1 VLCLTII
8 LAGASAFAASGHKLA
23 VLAPAERA
31 SGAQAP
37 HTDKKLLPESRSD
50 AVDEAKEG
58 SNGLSRKDRL
68 VIFEEVWKRISERYY
83 DPSFNGVDWKSVH
96 DRYRP
101 RIDLVNDDGEFYSL
115 LNKMVGELHD
125 AHTRFHTPR
134 ERLDRERLLSL
145 SPGVSIWEVENK
157 PVVISVDHG
166 SEAERAGIT
175 PGMTVTSVD
184 GTPIAKRLDQVKA
197 AIGGSSTERAE
208 RLRLYRRL
216 LDGDPG
222 RKFTLGLMD
231 KAGRQFT
238 AAVSIRSVS
247 DAPEAAYKQLPS
259 GYGYI
264 KLTLW
269 KSPIHDRFRAA
280 LDQLKS
286 APGIIIDLRD
296 NPGGE
301 VNEVLKIAGYFFQR
315 HEPFGDFIT
324 RSGKHM
330 ELATNNNKDAVYS
343 GAVAILINESSGSG
357 SEMFSAVMQEA
368 GRALVVGRQSCG
380 CLLGIS
386 EFKKVKGGGEL
397 AVSELGYLSP
407 RGRRIEGTGVIP
419 DDLVQISIVDLQSKR
434 DLTLVEAETAL
445 KSHLKASTTVH

>member
-1 VLCLTII
+1 MQSPGAIAPR
-8 LAGASAFAASGHKLA
+8 LAQSDRTLA
-23 VLAPAERA
+23 
-31 SGAQAP
+31 
-37 HTDKKLLPESRSD
+37 ESTSD
-50 AVDEAKEG
+50 AVDEAKDG
-58 SNGLSRKDRL
+58 STGLSRKDRV

-83 DPSFNGVDWKSVH
+83 DPTFNGVDWKSVH

-101 RIDLVNDDGEFYSL
+101 RLDLVNEDGEFYSL

-134 ERLDRERLLSL
+134 ERLERERLLAL
-145 SPGVSIWEVENK
+145 TPGISIWEVENK
-157 PVVISVDHG
+157 PVVTSVDRG
-166 SEAERAGIT
+166 SEAERAGIA

-184 GTPIAKRLDQVKA
+184 GTPIANRLDQVKA
-197 AIGGSSTERAE
+197 VIGGSSTVRAE

-216 LDGDPG
+216 LDGEPG
-222 RKFTLGLMD
+222 KRISLGLID
-231 KAGRQFT
+231 KSGKSVT
-238 AAVSIRSVS
+238 AAVSLHSVS
-247 DAPEAAYKQLPS
+247 DAPEVTSRQLPS

-280 LDQLKS
+280 LDQFKT
-286 APGIIIDLRD
+286 AAGIIIDLRD

-301 VNEVLKIAGYFFQR
+301 VNEVLRIAAYFFQR
-315 HEPFGDFIT
+315 HERFGDFIT

-330 ELATNNNKDAVYS
+330 ELATSNTKDAPYS

-357 SEMFSAVMQEA
+357 SEMFSAVMQET

-419 DDLVQISIVDLQSKR
+419 DDSVQISIADLQSQR
-434 DLTLVEAETAL
+434 DSTLLEAETAL
-445 KSHLKASTTVH
+445 RSHMKASTTVH